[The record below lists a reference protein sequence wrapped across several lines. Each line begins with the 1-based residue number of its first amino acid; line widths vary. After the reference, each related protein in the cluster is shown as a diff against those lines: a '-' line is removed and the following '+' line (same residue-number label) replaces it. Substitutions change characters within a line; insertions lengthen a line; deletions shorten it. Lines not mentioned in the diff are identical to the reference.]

1 MSLDEYKRWI
11 TTWDLKRLLPGV
23 DAVVETQTFEY
34 NYTDQEIEGPS
45 EKPNDESLIDEI
57 LNLM

>member
-1 MSLDEYKRWI
+1 VRQRIKRWI
-11 TTWDLKRLLPGV
+11 TTWDLQRLLPDV
-23 DAVVETQTFEY
+23 DTDVETEMFDY

-57 LNLM
+57 LNLI